1 VGDIVGGRFELI
13 DVLDG
18 GGSGTVWRAWDHRE
32 KTYVAAKVLRT
43 GDSDSLI
50 RFIREAKRVVQHPHT
65 LAPRNWVGEDD
76 RVLFTMELVRGGSVA
91 TLLGDFGAL
100 PEGWVIELAGQA
112 ADALVAVHAAGF
124 AHRDVKPSNLLLD
137 ATGRG
142 RPRLRLGD
150 FGTAAAFDAPRLTM
164 ANAVLGT
171 PGYLSPEAYRGADPA
186 PAQDLFALGVVM
198 RQMLAGNEPPESR
211 GRDGLIASDE
221 LLALV
226 DEMLADDPMARPA
239 SAYEVCNRLQGLT
252 GAGSLEYGADPS
264 DPVEVFD
271 HVPPLPEEW
280 GETGPRT
287 RSVASQPVTPTHHDP
302 DTVVLDREPE
312 PERPEPAEQPGPAP
326 AMPRMVQEHPTPAR
340 PDVPT
345 AAWVLLIVG
354 ILLVAL
360 AIVLA

>member
-1 VGDIVGGRFELI
+1 
-13 DVLDG
+13 
-18 GGSGTVWRAWDHRE
+18 
-32 KTYVAAKVLRT
+32 
-43 GDSDSLI
+43 
-50 RFIREAKRVVQHPHT
+50 
-65 LAPRNWVGEDD
+65 
-76 RVLFTMELVRGGSVA
+76 
-91 TLLGDFGAL
+91 
-100 PEGWVIELAGQA
+100 
-112 ADALVAVHAAGF
+112 
-124 AHRDVKPSNLLLD
+124 
-137 ATGRG
+137 
-142 RPRLRLGD
+142 
-150 FGTAAAFDAPRLTM
+150 
-164 ANAVLGT
+164 
-171 PGYLSPEAYRGADPA
+171 
-186 PAQDLFALGVVM
+186 
-198 RQMLAGNEPPESR
+198 
-211 GRDGLIASDE
+211 
-221 LLALV
+221 
-226 DEMLADDPMARPA
+226 MLADDPMARPA